1 MEVVSGGVMAFKMA
15 TVGTFAGL
23 FAAMLALASIASA
36 QPTST
41 RPDATLTLASD
52 LARDGRDAAASGRV
66 LVVLYSSPGCPWCAR
81 VRREY
86 LAPMQR
92 NPEFAARMIVREVS
106 LGSDAPLVDPRGAI
120 TTHRDFARSEQ
131 VRMTPTT
138 AFIGAQGKAAAPP
151 IVGFPGGDFFGAYFE
166 ERLASAIRGSS
177 AH

>member
-1 MEVVSGGVMAFKMA
+1 MDVVSGGVMVFKMA
-15 TVGTFAGL
+15 MAGI

-41 RPDATLTLASD
+41 RNDATLTMASD
-52 LARDGRDAAASGRV
+52 LARDVRDAATSGRA

-92 NPEFAARMIVREVS
+92 NPEFAARMIVREIS
-106 LGSDAPLVDPRGAI
+106 LGSDAPLIDPRGVM
-120 TTHRDFARSEQ
+120 TTHRDFARSEN

-138 AFIGAQGKAAAPP
+138 AFMGAQGKAAAPP
-151 IVGFPGGDFFGAYFE
+151 IVGFPGGDFYGAYFE
-166 ERLASAIRGSS
+166 EKLQAALPR
-177 AH
+177 